1 MKRIAAVFVMIVLA
15 VSLIAVQR
23 AKVKELD
30 IKIEEAGD
38 VISEAF
44 DDKNFETIRNEI
56 GELKDEWD
64 KVQGWIGITVDA
76 DILEDIDIS
85 ISQCEYYAALDDAE
99 DFVGEFVML
108 SHILEHLPYFENL
121 SVESLL

>member
-1 MKRIAAVFVMIVLA
+1 MKRIAAVFVMIALA
-15 VSLIAVQR
+15 VTLITVQR
-23 AKVKELD
+23 SKVKKLD
-30 IKIEEAGD
+30 RKVEEVGY

-44 DDKNFETIRNEI
+44 DDRNFVAIRDEI
-56 GELKDEWD
+56 GELKDEWNN
-64 KVQGWIGITVDA
+64 VQGWIGITVDA

-108 SHILEHLPYFENL
+108 SHMLEHLPYFENL
-121 SVESLL
+121 STESLL